1 MPPASGPVRFLP
13 KTTTAHPIHPMMTA
27 HELDT
32 ILDDARDDFRGVM
45 HRLHRHILEAAAA
58 ALDDAWEEEQ
68 GKERRRQARH
78 TGPADPPEAQLPLFA
93 ESCELHPSPPPS
105 LSLAALLSGPPPA
118 GGKGDTGGIGIGN
131 GFGGRI
137 GMDSIP
143 ASASMP
149 VPLPLPAF
157 APATLADFMPGA
169 PPAKP
174 ARTSARASKGPKVM
188 VTAKITLD
196 LSQSPPSWQIEASV
210 GTRRR
215 AQGQVRH

>member
-1 MPPASGPVRFLP
+1 
-13 KTTTAHPIHPMMTA
+13 MMTA
-27 HELDT
+27 HELNT
-32 ILDDARDDFRGVM
+32 ILDDARDDFRSVM
-45 HRLHRHILEAAAA
+45 HRLHRDILEAAAA
-58 ALDDAWEEEQ
+58 ALDEAWEEEQ
-68 GKERRRQARH
+68 QRRDRH
-78 TGPADPPEAQLPLFA
+78 RAPAAPPEAQLPLFA
-93 ESCELHPSPPPS
+93 ESCVLHPSPPPS
-105 LSLAALLSGPPPA
+105 LSLAALLASPPLT
-118 GGKGDTGGIGIGN
+118 GGKGDTGGIGIGI
-131 GFGGRI
+131 GSRI

-149 VPLPLPAF
+149 VPVPLAAF

-169 PPAKP
+169 PPPKP